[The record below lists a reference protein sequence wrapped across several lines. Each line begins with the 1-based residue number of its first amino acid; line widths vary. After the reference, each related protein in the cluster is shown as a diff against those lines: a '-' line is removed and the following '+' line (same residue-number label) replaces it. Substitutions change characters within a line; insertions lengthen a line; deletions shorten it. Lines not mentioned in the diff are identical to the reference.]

1 MGNGIAHAFAQA
13 GYKVQLIDV
22 KQTALNNALQ
32 TISKNLDRMVSKG
45 KIEESLS
52 VQTLENISTFTSI
65 SEGVEYA
72 SLVIEAVTENIDL
85 KLSIFKEL
93 DTACP

>member
-1 MGNGIAHAFAQA
+1 MKNIAVIGAGTMGNGITHAFAQA

-45 KIEESLS
+45 KIEECESRHRS
-52 VQTLENISTFTSI
+52 C
-65 SEGVEYA
+65 
-72 SLVIEAVTENIDL
+72 D
-85 KLSIFKEL
+85 
-93 DTACP
+93 